1 MAEQQL
7 LELLEQQQQLQLQG
21 QQMEEQEP
29 VLLPGFRNVSVD
41 LSPLQPQ
48 LQKNKESLE
57 KKLLSRRPMTTLV
70 EQGIMPE
77 YKTSPALHLQRTK
90 LERAKMGDILKSKIS
105 HRPERT
111 ELVHRHI
118 LEDVRPDVDPSLC
131 DRQRQLKRAKLADSL
146 ASQLSHR
153 PGPLELIQK
162 NILHT
167 EDRVEQA
174 VKEGTIQ
181 FRPTTEGA
189 QTRLEPTSWDE
200 DSSDTAYSPAVEA
213 ASPAVESGC
222 SPLPRDAS
230 SPSVSALLAQFSE
243 LPVTPPPTT
252 SRSARSESLGDITLA
267 RGSLG
272 ERTDLAGCDLFG
284 GSGGNLAS
292 FNEMF
297 SVPNLHRDAPG
308 KERKKLKAK
317 SVSKPGTAP
326 KPKTNFK
333 FHEYKGPPASLK
345 RKKIERRKDKSA
357 YDLLLE
363 QQQVFLQWQLE
374 NRNKFPQIL
383 LPAIK
388 PETGRSST
396 LSAGTSSTSGY
407 LSGASS
413 SCASSIVTSPTNSL
427 PGTPRSLTPRE
438 STPTRLVTL
447 TPQDVN
453 NATALLHK
461 LDGMK
466 VSDLKCELKKRQLP
480 VSGSKPALI
489 EKLKPTLEAVIAA
502 GRKQF
507 KQPYKQIPIAQGG
520 LIILKPSPNSQ
531 LLTSTS
537 GEGGSGGHESSPE
550 IEQDSPLGPLILPL
564 SPQFTGSSQASGDF
578 SLLGLLSPS
587 DSVHSLAT
595 NPEVETILARRD
607 SLASQPDQDRDLG
620 LNFAMEVEPAVTMP
634 PPAPPPPPPPQ
645 SARARGGT
653 EPLPLPAPP
662 ALQMEVAAQ
671 STAQQFLPPQQT
683 SQQILLAKAQLEA
696 QLATGEGGKV
706 GAGTGLEQ
714 SRPLAPRSHGPKGQ
728 FIWPPVS
735 VQSSH
740 GAVITIRA
748 GAGSQAP
755 GEADLP
761 QRNTS
766 VISRTPVSQLAA
778 VFSQSGQQ
786 PLMVQLPQEPLPASQ
801 LGLAVSNTKVSSSL
815 PTTLPRP
822 GPPQDIIEQQQQKI
836 AELQRALARSQQE
849 LADQQTGA
857 LQPGQ
862 EQSTSQATRLR
873 LAHQI
878 HSKHQTGAT
887 RPAINTKSSSNE
899 LCVNGKAESVEEVLD
914 ALLKSQDIPES
925 VQNIGVKVP
934 EKPPSPPPL
943 PLKNSPL
950 EFPPLDLTDMSFDFG
965 LSELPD
971 MMEEEGQVSKPGD
984 SHSSNMEVDM
994 DSMDVQDWLDSLVV
1008 PLNSKIQPEI
1018 NAQYKDKKEEHAGW
1032 GQGV

>member
-1 MAEQQL
+1 ML
-7 LELLEQQQQLQLQG
+7 F
-21 QQMEEQEP
+21 
-29 VLLPGFRNVSVD
+29 FR
-41 LSPLQPQ
+41 Q
-48 LQKNKESLE
+48 
-57 KKLLSRRPMTTLV
+57 
-70 EQGIMPE
+70 
-77 YKTSPALHLQRTK
+77 
-90 LERAKMGDILKSKIS
+90 
-105 HRPERT
+105 
-111 ELVHRHI
+111 
-118 LEDVRPDVDPSLC
+118 
-131 DRQRQLKRAKLADSL
+131 
-146 ASQLSHR
+146 
-153 PGPLELIQK
+153 
-162 NILHT
+162 
-167 EDRVEQA
+167 
-174 VKEGTIQ
+174 
-181 FRPTTEGA
+181 
-189 QTRLEPTSWDE
+189 
-200 DSSDTAYSPAVEA
+200 
-213 ASPAVESGC
+213 
-222 SPLPRDAS
+222 
-230 SPSVSALLAQFSE
+230 
-243 LPVTPPPTT
+243 
-252 SRSARSESLGDITLA
+252 
-267 RGSLG
+267 
-272 ERTDLAGCDLFG
+272 
-284 GSGGNLAS
+284 
-292 FNEMF
+292 
-297 SVPNLHRDAPG
+297 
-308 KERKKLKAK
+308 
-317 SVSKPGTAP
+317 
-326 KPKTNFK
+326 
-333 FHEYKGPPASLK
+333 
-345 RKKIERRKDKSA
+345 
-357 YDLLLE
+357 
-363 QQQVFLQWQLE
+363 
-374 NRNKFPQIL
+374 FPQIL

-914 ALLKSQDIPES
+914 ALLKSQGDVQTYAIFKIASFSSYFPDIPES

-971 MMEEEGQVSKPGD
+971 MMEEEGQVSKPGE